1 MVSFQSKFASDIQRM
16 REWRKILGYAEDS
29 YDRHLVQF
37 DRYCR
42 DVFPDADV
50 LTWDIALSYLQAK
63 RERCDIYVDV
73 AAVRK
78 GCLCISGRL
87 FQL

>member
-37 DRYCR
+37 DRY
-42 DVFPDADV
+42 
-50 LTWDIALSYLQAK
+50 
-63 RERCDIYVDV
+63 
-73 AAVRK
+73 
-78 GCLCISGRL
+78 
-87 FQL
+87 